1 MPKLKRCKK
10 GTQRVP
16 GTKKCKIKKCKSNEV
31 RNKKTKKCEIKPVKK
46 SKLTTSSGN
55 NYSNNLDIPENDNTR
70 EKDLSKMIDDKFK
83 NKLVTFSSKKEHL
96 AKFIFW
102 FKNEPDKTPKDSGYM
117 FEIPNTSRSLNDGFN
132 RKEEKD
138 IRKMFSNSKSKINSL
153 SFDDGYQQLDH
164 PTKLLESIFPLAKG
178 GKGPKITKTSVELQY
193 LFPPD
198 DIFHFSRVCESNKGR
213 EWKCDTKVPILCVV
227 VENTFILDKT
237 CVKDAIIDRTL
248 PYSLV
253 DDYGQVYHGPGSTQ
267 WKNGELHFD
276 VKDWG
281 NQAIELDQGDM
292 DGVYAW
298 KEGGFHFGLND
309 NCFKILY

>member
-10 GTQRVP
+10 GTYRSSR
-16 GTKKCKIKKCKSNEV
+16 TKKCQKKKCKSNEV
-31 RNKKTKKCEIKPVKK
+31 RSRKTKKCEPK
-46 SKLTTSSGN
+46 SKSTNSYEN
-55 NYSNNLDIPENDNTR
+55 NYNSNNFNNSYNDNTR

-102 FKNEPDKTPKDSGYM
+102 FKNEPDNTPDGQGYM
-117 FEIPNTSRSLNDGFN
+117 FELPNTSRSLSDGFN
-132 RKEEKD
+132 KKEEKD

-153 SFDDGYQQLDH
+153 SFADGYQQLNH
-164 PTKLLESIFPLAKG
+164 PTKLLERIFPLAKG

-198 DIFHFSRVCESNKGR
+198 DIFSFSRVCESNRGR
-213 EWKCDTKVPILCVV
+213 EWNCDPQVPILCVV

-253 DDYGQVYHGPGSTQ
+253 NDYGQVYHGPGSTQ
-267 WKNGELHFD
+267 WENGELHFN

-281 NQAIELDQGDM
+281 KHAIELDQGDM